1 MKNYL
6 KKIYA
11 SRLNS
16 TTVID
21 ANRAWFRIDWIELWQ
36 FRDLISMFVEK
47 EFIARYRQTILGP
60 LWYVI
65 QPLIMSGVLTIIFSK
80 IGGLSTD
87 GVPHLLFYLSALVI
101 WGYFTVAFQQTAD
114 VLASS
119 AFMFKKVYF
128 PRLVMPISV
137 VISKSLVFFTQFAVF
152 VSLLIYYKFFSSA
165 GDTIHP
171 DIFRIIFLTP
181 IFLMVTALLSLGLGL
196 AFAAITV
203 KYKDLSHVLG
213 FFIQLWFYATP
224 IVYPASK
231 IPEKYQ
237 FLFFLNPLVAVID
250 GFRTAY
256 LGTVALNPLF
266 LVAATG
272 FSLLTVVI
280 GLMMFNF
287 IERDFVDVI

>member
-1 MKNYL
+1 
-6 KKIYA
+6 
-11 SRLNS
+11 
-16 TTVID
+16 
-21 ANRAWFRIDWIELWQ
+21 
-36 FRDLISMFVEK
+36 
-47 EFIARYRQTILGP
+47 
-60 LWYVI
+60 
-65 QPLIMSGVLTIIFSK
+65 MSGVLTIVFSK

-114 VLASS
+114 VLSGS

>member
-1 MKNYL
+1 MKTYL

-11 SRLNS
+11 NRLNS

-21 ANRAWFRIDWIELWQ
+21 ANRVWFRVDWIELWQ
-36 FRDLISMFVEK
+36 FRDLIFLFVEK

-65 QPLIMSGVLTIIFSK
+65 QPLIMSGVLTIVFSK
-80 IGGLSTD
+80 VGGLSTD

-114 VLASS
+114 VLTSN

-165 GDTIHP
+165 KDTIHP

-237 FLFFLNPLVAVID
+237 FIFFLNPLVAVID

-256 LGTVALNPLF
+256 LGTGALNPLF
-266 LVAATG
+266 LVAATV
-272 FSLLTVVI
+272 FSVLTVVI